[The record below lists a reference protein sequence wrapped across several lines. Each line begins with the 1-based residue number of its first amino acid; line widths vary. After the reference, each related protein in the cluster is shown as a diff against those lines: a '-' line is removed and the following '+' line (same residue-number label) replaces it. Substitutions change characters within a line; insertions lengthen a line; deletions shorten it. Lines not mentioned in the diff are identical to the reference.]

1 MIYFYNVIPMYIQLD
16 IKFVIM
22 IIINNYT
29 FVNLF
34 YTLVFDVRISVMNYY
49 RFLSI
54 YFIVIPSILTNYFKN
69 LIHNSVVICTVK
81 RRYYN
86 I

>member
-81 RRYYN
+81 RRY
-86 I
+86 